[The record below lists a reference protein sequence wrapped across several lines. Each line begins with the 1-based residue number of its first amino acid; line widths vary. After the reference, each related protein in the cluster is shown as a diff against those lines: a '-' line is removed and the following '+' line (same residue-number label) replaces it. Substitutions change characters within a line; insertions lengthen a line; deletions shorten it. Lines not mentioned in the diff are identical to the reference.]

1 MEIEKLAERLVG
13 LQFES
18 GHFFEN
24 GTSFYE
30 TLSKES
36 AEGLLRALHTQGY
49 VLSRQDV
56 SSPSI
61 TPHYGEH
68 DNVHQSTAEAALSVA
83 LVIFVVRK

>member
-1 MEIEKLAERLVG
+1 
-13 LQFES
+13 
-18 GHFFEN
+18 
-24 GTSFYE
+24 
-30 TLSKES
+30 
-36 AEGLLRALHTQGY
+36 
-49 VLSRQDV
+49 V